1 MIKISIR
8 FFENIYVCSVLE
20 EETYRWWL
28 CAVNIDALFLSNDQE
43 YIGQL

>member
-8 FFENIYVCSVLE
+8 FFENIPVRYFWE

-28 CAVNIDALFLSNDQE
+28 CVVNIDTLFLSNDQE
-43 YIGQL
+43 YIWQL